1 MESGNVEEVNEI
13 RKKVRRVW
21 WEDGLVEIV
30 AGMWFLLLG
39 AISFIYR
46 LPFNPIIKIVVL
58 VLLIVFNIFLPRWLK
73 AKYVWKDTG
82 YSMPAFFKLY
92 TWPYVIFLVLALLSL
107 LGLFFSPSRLNGLL
121 FGFFFCFIFLG
132 TFSLSGLRRFLIMS
146 TIPFVV
152 GLLGAIFKLS
162 LGKNLYLMVLVV
174 GIALLISGVR
184 VYSEFKKKVY
194 NEG

>member
-1 MESGNVEEVNEI
+1 MENGSVEEVSEI
-13 RKKVRRVW
+13 REKVQRTW
-21 WEDGLVEIV
+21 WEDGIVEIV

-46 LPFNPIIKIVVL
+46 LPLNPIIKIVVL
-58 VLLIVFNIFLPRWLK
+58 VLPIVVNIFLPRWLK

-107 LGLFFSPSRLNGLL
+107 LGLFFSPFRLNGLL

-132 TFSLSGLRRFLIMS
+132 TFSLSRLKRFLAMS
-146 TIPFVV
+146 SIPVVIGVV
-152 GLLGAIFKLS
+152 GDIFNLS
-162 LGKNLYLMVLVV
+162 LGKNFHLMVFVV